1 MPIKDATLQ
10 KLQQL
15 RKELHQ
21 EPEVSGEEKE
31 TAQKIRDFIT
41 QFEPDEVVTGI
52 GGEGMIFYF
61 DGEKPGP
68 TVMIRAELDGLPIE
82 EINDIPYK
90 SRKEGKAHLC
100 GHDGHMSM
108 VAGLAPLLADQKPDK
123 GRVALLF
130 QPAEETGEGAGRMI
144 KDDAFQDLKV
154 DYIFALHNLPGFAK
168 KDIIVKEG
176 VFAAASK
183 GLIIELQ
190 GKTSHAAEPHNG
202 ISPARAVAEII
213 KLIEEAPST
222 LSGLKDFALATVVH
236 ARLGDRAFGV
246 TPGKGV
252 VMATIRAYHDED
264 LSKLEKEIEKRTK
277 AIAEQYKLKVQ
288 ISDTEIFSSTIS
300 DKNCCEYIKNAAQQL
315 NLSVTEVEQPF
326 RWSED
331 FGLFTQKYKG
341 ALFGLGSGE
350 DMPDLHNPNYNFPD
364 EILSTGILMFY
375 NIINQLLKTENA

>member
-1 MPIKDATLQ
+1 MPIKDTTLQ

-21 EPEVSGEEKE
+21 EPEVSGEEKK
-31 TAQKIRDFIT
+31 TALKIKHFIE
-41 QFEPDEVVTGI
+41 QFGPDEVLTEI
-52 GGEGMIFYF
+52 GGDGMVFFF
-61 DGEKPGP
+61 DGSEPGP

-82 EINDIPYK
+82 EINDVPHRSK
-90 SRKEGKAHLC
+90 TEGKAHLC
-100 GHDGHMSM
+100 GHDGHMTM
-108 VAGLAPLLADQKPDK
+108 VAGLAPLLADQRPEK
-123 GRVALLF
+123 GRIALLF

-144 KDDAFQDLKV
+144 GDNAFEGLKV
-154 DYIFALHNLPGFAK
+154 DYIFALHNLPGFSK
-168 KDIIVKEG
+168 NEIIVKDG

-202 ISPARAVAEII
+202 ISPAIAVAEII
-213 KLIEEAPST
+213 KLIENAPSA
-222 LSGLKDFALATVVH
+222 LSDLKDFTLATVVH

-246 TPGKGV
+246 TPGKAV

-264 LSKLEKEIEKRTK
+264 LARLEDEIEKNTK
-277 AIAEQYKLKVQ
+277 VIAEKYKLKVQ
-288 ISDTEIFSSTIS
+288 ISDTEIFSSTLS
-300 DKNCCEYIKNAAQQL
+300 DKNCCEYIKNAARQL
-315 NLSVTEVEQPF
+315 NLSVTEIEQPF

-331 FGLFTQKYKG
+331 FGLFTQKFKG

-350 DMPDLHNPNYNFPD
+350 DMPDLHNPNYDFPD
-364 EILSTGILMFY
+364 EILSTGILMFH

>member
-15 RKELHQ
+15 RRKLHQ

-31 TAQKIRDFIT
+31 TALKIKQFI
-41 QFEPDEVVTGI
+41 EDCNPDEVATGI
-52 GGEGMIFYF
+52 GGEGMVFF
-61 DGEKPGP
+61 FNGKKPGP

-82 EINDIPYK
+82 EINDIPYRSK
-90 SRKEGKAHLC
+90 RDGKAHLC

-108 VAGLAPLLADQKPDK
+108 VAGIAPLLADNRPEC
-123 GRVALLF
+123 GRVALMF
-130 QPAEETGEGAGRMI
+130 QPAEETGEGARRMI
-144 KDDAFQDLKV
+144 SDDSFSDLEV
-154 DYIFALHNLPGFAK
+154 DYIFALHNLPGYAK
-168 KDIIVKEG
+168 NEIIVKEG

-202 ISPARAVAEII
+202 ISPALAVAEII
-213 KLIEEAPST
+213 KLIENAPSQ
-222 LSGLKDFALATVVH
+222 LSGLKDFTLATVVH
-236 ARLGDRAFGV
+236 AKLGDRAFGV

-264 LSKLEKEIEKRTK
+264 LSRLETEIEKQTRS
-277 AIAEQYKLKVQ
+277 IAEKYKLKVQ
-288 ISDTEIFSSTIS
+288 ISDTEIFSSTLS

-315 NLSVTEVEQPF
+315 ELSITEVNQPF

-375 NIINQLLKTENA
+375 NIINQLLKTDDA